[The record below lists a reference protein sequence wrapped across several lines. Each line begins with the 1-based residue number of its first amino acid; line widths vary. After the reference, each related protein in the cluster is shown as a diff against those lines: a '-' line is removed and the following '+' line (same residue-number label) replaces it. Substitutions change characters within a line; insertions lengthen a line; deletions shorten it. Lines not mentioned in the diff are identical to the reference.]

1 MVEAQGFHVPA
12 GAGRPTRVPVPG
24 TWFKAVG
31 ADTGGGFTLLEYL
44 VAADVPVHTHDREH
58 ECLYVL
64 SGEMLVRVGPDQFAA
79 GPGDVVFMPQGV
91 PHALS
96 AQGEVPPRLLV
107 VSSPSG
113 FETFMEDIMEVLS
126 AGHDRSSPE
135 VAEVRARHGWRPS

>member
-1 MVEAQGFHVPA
+1 
-12 GAGRPTRVPVPG
+12 
-24 TWFKAVG
+24 
-31 ADTGGGFTLLEYL
+31 
-44 VAADVPVHTHDREH
+44 VPVHTHDREH

-79 GPGDVVFMPQGV
+79 GPGDFVFMPQGL

-113 FETFMEDIMEVLS
+113 FETFMEDLMEVLS
-126 AGHDRSSPE
+126 AGHDRILP
-135 VAEVRARHGWRPS
+135 